1 MSVSKHVVNF
11 YLMQGPNENVP
22 LSKEQGTWKGKI
34 GLQKEYFIQKTEITP
49 KRLEIAIHN
58 VNKSSLKIKFYI
70 YI

>member
-22 LSKEQGTWKGKI
+22 LSKE
-34 GLQKEYFIQKTEITP
+34 YFIQKTEITP

-58 VNKSSLKIKFYI
+58 VDKSGLKIKFYI